1 MERKRL
7 ISKIAGTA
15 FGLALLIGT
24 GMISG
29 TTAQAQ
35 GRGHWGGGRV
45 SGRAW
50 SGHIERR
57 NDFRGSF
64 DRRGFDRSF
73 FGRERFIAPR
83 SRVFIAPRFYSYP
96 RYYPYYPY
104 GGFVGTYNYYGSGN
118 YYGSENGGYRD
129 GYDRGRE
136 DARDGR
142 GYNPNNSSHF
152 RDSLSAAYRDGFRRG
167 YDEGYRQYAGYRW

>member
-7 ISKIAGTA
+7 ISKIVGTA
-15 FGLALLIGT
+15 IGLALLIGT

-35 GRGHWGGGRV
+35 GRGRWGGGHV

-50 SGHIERR
+50 SGRVERR

-64 DRRGFDRSF
+64 DRRGGFNRSF
-73 FGRERFIAPR
+73 SGFSGRERFFAPR
-83 SRVFIAPRFYSYP
+83 SRVFIAPRFYSSYP
-96 RYYPYYPY
+96 GYYPYYPY

-142 GYNPNNSSHF
+142 GYNPNNSSH
-152 RDSLSAAYRDGFRRG
+152 
-167 YDEGYRQYAGYRW
+167 